1 MDYINP
7 SAKLAIKM
15 YKLSKNELKYILNEC
30 NKTFEIQK
38 KIDKKKEKEILEE
51 RIIEERNQLLFDY

>member
-15 YKLSKNELKYILNEC
+15 YKLSNNEHKYILNEC

>member
-15 YKLSKNELKYILNEC
+15 YKLSNNELKYILNEC

>member
-15 YKLSKNELKYILNEC
+15 YKLSNNELKYILNEC

-51 RIIEERNQLLFDY
+51 RIIEEINKILFDY